1 MQLQYEDYLRKQK
14 LLRFMIERM
23 AHTKMKTE
31 NFVETK
37 LVTLET
43 NNKLA
48 NSEVLCQESNDSSLD
63 LSESDSVQSSQGILA
78 DEPEKTVCQ
87 SSIEDLQ
94 MQVLSL
100 TQALE
105 DSNRE
110 NNHLRNIVIRFKEVL
125 HEKFGLTQDE
135 IEAMLVNN
143 EAQQSQSKTPSVRN
157 DNIDER
163 DALENM

>member
-1 MQLQYEDYLRKQK
+1 
-14 LLRFMIERM
+14 MIERM